1 MIEAGLLVARLLH
14 YAAVTSLAGLTFFP
28 LYACMETEPL
38 ALSRWRRKWSFW
50 TAVAA
55 LVSGLFWFA
64 FVVASMGDGIGDL
77 VDPET
82 LRAIVDGTS
91 FGKVWSLRMLVAL
104 AVVGMA
110 ASSVRWDA
118 VADHRAWTMPVLA
131 AVLLASLAGTGHAR
145 VEEGWA
151 GAIHTISDGAHLLA
165 AGAWLGGLIPLAAIL
180 RRSGAAGLVV
190 EPRQVGQILLRFSGM
205 GYIAVATLIGS
216 GLVNSWFLVGP
227 PAGLLTTSYG
237 QFLLGKLVLFGV
249 MLALAGANRF
259 WLVPSMNKARIDA
272 PDEWSR
278 WSARLR
284 NHVLGEQVL
293 GWMVLAVVSF
303 LGTMQPAIG
312 Q

>member
-216 GLVNSWFLVGP
+216 GLVNSWFLVGSIP
-227 PAGLLTTSYG
+227 GLLKTLYG
-237 QFLLGKLVLFGV
+237 QVLLAKLALFGG
-249 MLALAGANRF
+249 MLLLAVANRF
-259 WLVPSMNKARIDA
+259 WLVPSMSKIRPDA
-272 PDEWSR
+272 TDGSAA

-284 NHVLGEQVL
+284 SHVLGEQFL
-293 GWMVLAVVSF
+293 GWAVLFAVSI
-303 LGTMQPAIG
+303 LGTMQPSVG
-312 Q
+312 H